1 MNFIFLRRAVCA
13 GPVFV
18 FGLGAFTSALSQ
30 SATEPPAKPSASAF
44 PCPEKLTYRIEWHS
58 VAAGTA
64 VVQLSKSAPS
74 NWQFDLNLQS
84 AGFVTRLY
92 KVLDTYKSVTT
103 NHFCTLST
111 FLDAQEGKRHRQGQL
126 TFQPAQHKVNYYE
139 HDLVKNTTARKTL
152 DIAPCTHDVV
162 AALATLRALN
172 LQPGKTAMLPVTDGK
187 KMVNARVDAQA
198 KENITVGG
206 KTYSAIRYEAFLFDD
221 VLYKRRGRLFIWTT
235 DDADHLP
242 VQMRVQLGF
251 PIGTVTLEL
260 DKQEKM

>member
-1 MNFIFLRRAVCA
+1 MNFLFSRRAVCV
-13 GPVFV
+13 GPVLV
-18 FGLGAFTSALSQ
+18 FGLVAFTSALSQ
-30 SATEPPAKPSASAF
+30 QVTEAPAKQGASGF

-64 VVQLSKSAPS
+64 IVQLSKSAPS

-84 AGFVTRLY
+84 AGLVTRLY
-92 KVLDTYKSVTT
+92 RVLDTYKSVTT
-103 NHFCTLST
+103 SHFCTLST
-111 FLDAQEGKRHRQGQL
+111 SLDAQEGKRHRQAQL

-139 HDLVKNTTARKTL
+139 HDLVKNTTERKAL

-162 AALATLRALN
+162 ASLATLRALN

-198 KENITVGG
+198 KENVTVGG
-206 KTYSAIRYEAFLFDD
+206 KTYSAIRYEAFLFDN
-221 VLYKRRGRLFIWTT
+221 VLYKRKGRLFIWTT
-235 DDADHLP
+235 DDADRLP
-242 VQMRVQLGF
+242 VQLRVQLGF